1 MKWPG
6 GSTKTADLS
15 TPLPT
20 PAAKLPGTPLRS
32 GRDDKFVWSGKRRF
46 RERVGRFL
54 ARALSSRPE
63 RAGAPGSF
71 AAGVGSGAPG
81 SFAAGVGSGVERSAV
96 FLLSA
101 CILFVAQAAAQ
112 QIGQNASTNA
122 SGTYTLTAKSQLVVE
137 TVVVKDKQGKFIP
150 GLTAKDFTVTEDNVP
165 QTIKFCEHQNLAA
178 QEAPAAVSTPSNEN
192 IKIYKQLT
200 RTQIAPEAPE
210 NSRYKNRRLLAM
222 YFDMTAMRPAD
233 QLRAL
238 SAAEKFLRTEITTVD
253 LVAILRY
260 QGGSVDILQ
269 DFTADR
275 NRLLS
280 ILETMVVG
288 EGQGSAETVDD
299 ASSADTGAAF
309 GQDDTEFNVF
319 NTDRQLSALE
329 TAAKMLSQLQEKKSL
344 IYFASG
350 LRLNG
355 IDNQAQL
362 RATVD
367 AAIRAGVSF
376 WPVDARGLVAEA
388 PLGDATQG
396 SPGNSGMYSG
406 TAAQANTT
414 NFQQSQDTLFA
425 LAGDT
430 GGKALFDNNDLTLGI
445 VQAQQSIEDYYVVGY
460 YTSNTARNGHF
471 RRVKISLNQDTTAKL
486 DYRQGYY
493 ADKEFSKFTTVDKER
508 QLEDALMLE
517 DPITELSIAM
527 EIDHFQL
534 NRAEYFVP
542 IVVKIPGRELAL
554 AKRGGAEHT
563 LIDFVG
569 EIKDLVGGATVSN
582 VRDNVNIKLSDA
594 TAVELAHRPIEYD
607 TGFTLLPG
615 KYMIKFLARD
625 DETGRIG
632 TYQTNFTIPNLNKEA
647 AHVPISSVVLSSQRV
662 DLKDALYTVEK
673 GKDRAKEEVV
683 NPLVQNGQKLIPS
696 VNRVFR
702 QNQNMYVYLQAY
714 EQGVTAVQ
722 PLVAFVSFYKDQAKA
737 FETQPMELTQS
748 LNNRLQTMPFTFSIP
763 LEHLSPGEYDCQIS
777 VLDPTGK
784 KAAFWQAPVKVI
796 E

>member
-1 MKWPG
+1 MLSWVGNAGDDEMKILLVLL
-6 GSTKTADLS
+6 TLI
-15 TPLPT
+15 
-20 PAAKLPGTPLRS
+20 AAQVS
-32 GRDDKFVWSGKRRF
+32 
-46 RERVGRFL
+46 
-54 ARALSSRPE
+54 
-63 RAGAPGSF
+63 
-71 AAGVGSGAPG
+71 
-81 SFAAGVGSGVERSAV
+81 
-96 FLLSA
+96 
-101 CILFVAQAAAQ
+101 AQ
-112 QIGQNASTNA
+112 QIGQNTSANA
-122 SGTYTLTAKSQLVVE
+122 SGTYTLTAKAQLVVE
-137 TVVVKDKQGKFIP
+137 TVVVKDKQGKFIS
-150 GLTAKDFTVTEDNVP
+150 GLSAKDFTVTEDGTP
-165 QTIKFCEHQNLAA
+165 QTIRFCEHQDLAA
-178 QEAPAAVSTPSNEN
+178 EETPVAPAAPGSEQ
-192 IKIYKQLT
+192 IKLYKQLT
-200 RTQIAPEAPE
+200 RTQLAPEEPE
-210 NSRYKNRRLLAM
+210 NSRYKNRRLLAL
-222 YFDMTAMRPAD
+222 YFDMTAMHPAD

-238 SAAEKFLRTEITTVD
+238 SAAEKFLRTQMTTVD

-275 NRLLS
+275 NKLLS
-280 ILETMVVG
+280 ILETMIVG

-309 GQDDTEFNVF
+309 GQDDSEFNVF
-319 NTDRQLSALE
+319 NTDRQLSALQ
-329 TAAKMLSQLQEKKSL
+329 TAAKMLAQLNEKKSL

-362 RATVD
+362 HATVD

-376 WPVDARGLVAEA
+376 WPVDARGLVAQA

-406 TAAQANTT
+406 GAAQANTS
-414 NFQQSQDTLFA
+414 NFQQSQDTLYA

-430 GGKALFDNNDLTLGI
+430 GGKALFDNNDLTRGI
-445 VQAQQSIEDYYVVGY
+445 VQAQESVSDYYVVGY

-471 RRVKISLNQDTTAKL
+471 RRVKISLNQDATAKL

-493 ADKEFSKFTTVDKER
+493 ADKEFSHFTTVDKER

-517 DPITELSIAM
+517 DPVTDLSIAM

-542 IVVKIPGRELAL
+542 IIVKIPGRELAL
-554 AKRGGAEHT
+554 AKRGGADHT

-569 EIKDLVGGATVSN
+569 EIKDLVGGTTVSN
-582 VRDNVNIKLSDA
+582 VRDNVNIKLTDA
-594 TAVELAHRPIEYD
+594 TAAELARRPIEYD

-632 TYQTNFTIPNLNKEA
+632 TYQTTFVIPNLNKEV

-662 DLKDALYTVEK
+662 DLKDALFNAEK
-673 GKDRAKEEVV
+673 NKDRAKEEDV

-696 VNRVFR
+696 VTRVFR

-714 EQGVTAVQ
+714 EPAATAVQ
-722 PLVAFVSFYKDQAKA
+722 PLVAFVSFYSEQTKT
-737 FETQPMELTQS
+737 FETQPMEVTS
-748 LNNRLQTMPFTFSIP
+748 GLNNRLQTMPFSFSIP
-763 LEHLSPGEYDCQIS
+763 LSQVPPGEYDCQIS

-784 KAAFWQAPVKVI
+784 KAAFWQAQVKVVP
-796 E
+796 